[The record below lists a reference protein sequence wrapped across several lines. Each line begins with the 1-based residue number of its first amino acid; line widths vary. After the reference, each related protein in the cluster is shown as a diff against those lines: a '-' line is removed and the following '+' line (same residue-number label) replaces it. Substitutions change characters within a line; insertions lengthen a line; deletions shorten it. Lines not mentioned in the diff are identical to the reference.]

1 MTFSK
6 YVCFLLL
13 AVGLRLSANAQDRNF
28 NHFNTRSGLPSGF
41 INTMMEDRY
50 GYIWVGTNSGL
61 SQFDGYN
68 FINYVQKPSDSM
80 SIKGVD
86 VNAIKDYDPQ
96 TLLIAT
102 ADGLNVYDRTI
113 GAFRLV
119 LVADSIPTLDKVV
132 GLVVMENKDV
142 WALSGNGLYFIEA
155 TDLKKEVSNVEFFEF
170 PQIDESKTNRSGAIV
185 FDGDRTLWVGS
196 ESQPIQKFDLKKRAF
211 LPFESFSNTVGAFF
225 NQVTWGILLH
235 PNGDLFVV
243 GTGGLL
249 RWKAGA
255 TIPEIINPGGYFDQE
270 RLRNFQSITLDSKD
284 RLLIGTGEF
293 GAIRWDLET
302 DEVEAFVNKPEDIN
316 TVNSDDVH
324 YLFEDKNSNLWFG
337 HHVEGLSMMYVNSL
351 DYTFRN
357 FTEELS
363 LESAANLYNMSEDE
377 AGNLWF
383 STSQGLIMQSKDDGS
398 LKVYNP
404 KEKASLNSAVA
415 YKDKLFISSGF
426 RFGDD
431 SKVFTFDMKKRSF
444 TKIYESDS
452 VEFFPVPE
460 ESAAHIYF
468 PGSSGFLQIDKE
480 TEKIELIKPPTSE
493 INKGNLNVFVA
504 NQDVAG
510 NLIAETYY
518 IGADNIIE
526 TFIYDSAES
535 TFKKTKGE
543 RKFNPSNNTPDF
555 VSRSEPMTLW
565 SRSPFGLSKTNIE
578 SGRTVMYFE
587 GESLLNENASGSFRE
602 DNDGFIW
609 MHNATGVTRLDP
621 ITQTITQYQVKKELK
636 PEVFRRPFILKNGDI
651 LFTGVDGYLRFN
663 PNQTASELAINN
675 LLLTELKVN
684 EKSYNLLFDE
694 LPASFSFDDN
704 DVSTSYISFNY
715 IDPIGVRYRYRVKG
729 FNENWNNVDGQRR
742 VFLANL
748 PAGDYEFEVQS
759 ATRSGAFGSSQS
771 IPLTILP
778 PWWLTWW
785 AYVLY
790 ASLFGMIFLAVYRVQ
805 KARTLR
811 IEREK
816 NKDQELAQAKE
827 IEKAYNQ
834 LQETQKQLIHSEKMA
849 SLGELTAGIAHE
861 IQNPLNFVNNF
872 SDLNKEL
879 IAELRE
885 AIAQSDTEEIT
896 AILGDLAENEEKVT
910 HHGKRAEEIVKSM
923 LQHSRTGT
931 GDKELGDINVIADEY
946 LRLSYHGLRAK
957 DKSFN
962 AAFKS
967 DFDTRLPQIMMVPQ
981 DIGRVLLNLINNAFF
996 AVRGVEQPEVIVST
1010 KKVADNIEISVSDNG
1025 TGIPKDIR
1033 EKIFQPFFTTKSA
1046 GEGTGLGLSM
1056 SYDIVTKG
1064 HNGSLSVSSEEGSGT
1079 QFTISLPIN
1088 QSTL

>member
-1 MTFSK
+1 
-6 YVCFLLL
+6 
-13 AVGLRLSANAQDRNF
+13 
-28 NHFNTRSGLPSGF
+28 
-41 INTMMEDRY
+41 
-50 GYIWVGTNSGL
+50 
-61 SQFDGYN
+61 
-68 FINYVQKPSDSM
+68 
-80 SIKGVD
+80 
-86 VNAIKDYDPQ
+86 
-96 TLLIAT
+96 
-102 ADGLNVYDRTI
+102 
-113 GAFRLV
+113 
-119 LVADSIPTLDKVV
+119 
-132 GLVVMENKDV
+132 
-142 WALSGNGLYFIEA
+142 
-155 TDLKKEVSNVEFFEF
+155 
-170 PQIDESKTNRSGAIV
+170 
-185 FDGDRTLWVGS
+185 
-196 ESQPIQKFDLKKRAF
+196 
-211 LPFESFSNTVGAFF
+211 
-225 NQVTWGILLH
+225 
-235 PNGDLFVV
+235 
-243 GTGGLL
+243 
-249 RWKAGA
+249 
-255 TIPEIINPGGYFDQE
+255 
-270 RLRNFQSITLDSKD
+270 
-284 RLLIGTGEF
+284 
-293 GAIRWDLET
+293 
-302 DEVEAFVNKPEDIN
+302 
-316 TVNSDDVH
+316 
-324 YLFEDKNSNLWFG
+324 
-337 HHVEGLSMMYVNSL
+337 
-351 DYTFRN
+351 
-357 FTEELS
+357 
-363 LESAANLYNMSEDE
+363 
-377 AGNLWF
+377 
-383 STSQGLIMQSKDDGS
+383 
-398 LKVYNP
+398 
-404 KEKASLNSAVA
+404 
-415 YKDKLFISSGF
+415 
-426 RFGDD
+426 
-431 SKVFTFDMKKRSF
+431 
-444 TKIYESDS
+444 
-452 VEFFPVPE
+452 
-460 ESAAHIYF
+460 
-468 PGSSGFLQIDKE
+468 
-480 TEKIELIKPPTSE
+480 
-493 INKGNLNVFVA
+493 
-504 NQDVAG
+504 
-510 NLIAETYY
+510 
-518 IGADNIIE
+518 
-526 TFIYDSAES
+526 
-535 TFKKTKGE
+535 
-543 RKFNPSNNTPDF
+543 
-555 VSRSEPMTLW
+555 
-565 SRSPFGLSKTNIE
+565 
-578 SGRTVMYFE
+578 
-587 GESLLNENASGSFRE
+587 
-602 DNDGFIW
+602 
-609 MHNATGVTRLDP
+609 
-621 ITQTITQYQVKKELK
+621 
-636 PEVFRRPFILKNGDI
+636 
-651 LFTGVDGYLRFN
+651 
-663 PNQTASELAINN
+663 
-675 LLLTELKVN
+675 
-684 EKSYNLLFDE
+684 
-694 LPASFSFDDN
+694 
-704 DVSTSYISFNY
+704 
-715 IDPIGVRYRYRVKG
+715 YRYRVKG